1 MRVSFRPH
9 ETTAILLPYFRRA
22 LDGAKKIN
30 IGPRFPEGE
39 QYSPWWTA
47 ALLQQNADDRH
58 DLRAAIRLPME
69 GVAGGF
75 RTLADGLFPVA
86 AVV

>member
-1 MRVSFRPH
+1 MDVSLLRH

-39 QYSPWWTA
+39 QYSPWWTT
-47 ALLQQNADDRH
+47 ALVPQNVDDRH
-58 DLRAAIRLPME
+58 DLRVALRLSME
-69 GVAGGF
+69 GIA
-75 RTLADGLFPVA
+75 
-86 AVV
+86 